1 MRSQKHLEKIRQH
14 PCLIC
19 GVLTVD
25 AHHLRIDMSLK
36 GMGMKPG
43 DEYAVPLCRTHHR
56 ELHDYGN
63 ERLWWALQGIDP
75 MEWLRE
81 RDDR

>member
-1 MRSQKHLEKIRQH
+1 
-14 PCLIC
+14 
-19 GVLTVD
+19 
-25 AHHLRIDMSLK
+25 MSLK

-43 DEYAVPLCRTHHR
+43 DEYAVPLCRAHHR